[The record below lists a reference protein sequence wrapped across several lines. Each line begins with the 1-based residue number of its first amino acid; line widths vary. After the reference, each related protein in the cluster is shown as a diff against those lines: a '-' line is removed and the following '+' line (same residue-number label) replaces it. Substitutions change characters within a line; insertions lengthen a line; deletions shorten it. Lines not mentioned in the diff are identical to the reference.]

1 MTTISFLDNFIC
13 MQNQYYD
20 FSVPIF
26 IKMLGGLK
34 NVIEKARVVAGK
46 TEGGEE
52 VFLDKR
58 LAPDMFPFS
67 RQIQI
72 ACDNAKGATARLASV
87 EIPKYEDTEK
97 TFLELEARID
107 KTIAFLNTFTSEQFE
122 HANEKKIELQYFPG
136 KHMMGDEYLKEY
148 ALPNFFFH
156 VATAYAIV
164 RSLGGELGKPDY
176 INGLPLKDNS

>member
-1 MTTISFLDNFIC
+1 

-26 IKMLGGLK
+26 IRMLGGLK
-34 NVIEKARVVAGK
+34 NVIEKARPIAEK
-46 TEGGEE
+46 TAGGEE
-52 VFLDKR
+52 AFLAKA
-58 LAPDMFPFS
+58 LAPDMFPFA
-67 RQIQI
+67 RQVQI
-72 ACDNAKGATARLASV
+72 ACDNAKGAAARLAGV
-87 EIPKYEDTEK
+87 EIPKHDDTEI

-107 KTIAFLNTFTSEQFE
+107 KTIAFLNTLTPAQFE
-122 HANEKKIELQYFPG
+122 NAGSIKVELPYFPG
-136 KHMMGDEYLKEY
+136 KHMLGDGYLKQY

-176 INGLPLKDNS
+176 INGLPLINN